1 MLVYAPWRDPEL
13 LKELPGRP
21 ETLGPGTFSLNRP

>member
-13 LKELPGRP
+13 LKEFPVRP
-21 ETLGPGTFSLNRP
+21 ETLGPGTFSLNRL